1 MNMQTIYY
9 FKKDVRIVTG
19 YYYNIILNGLK
30 LNGNK
35 VCEIESHNS
44 PEVKKL
50 PKDTYF
56 LITSFDTFVYLF
68 FKGFRNFIYWY
79 QGIVPE
85 EDFLR
90 TRSKL
95 RRLAFSLAEKFSL
108 KKVKFPICVSKY
120 QVEFYEKKYHLNL
133 KHAFVMPCFNSE
145 FNRDNFYLSDKYEHN
160 VFCYAG
166 GIQAY
171 QGFNLI
177 LDTYKEIEEKYPN
190 TFLKIYTFDLEKAK
204 KIIKT
209 YDIKNFSVESV
220 PQSEVDDVLAKC
232 KFGFLI
238 RDNNMINQVATPT
251 KLANYLGNGVVP
263 IFTDTIKA
271 YADIAK
277 EYEHLYC
284 FGDTDKDI
292 VIDKALHDVI
302 APDDLE
308 KEYRNVMDKFLILTN
323 IQNNFQNISR
333 TCKTRNSFLRENDM
347 MYFKK
352 AFVIFLLFYLLF
364 MCIGYKE
371 EIDTYAIVMQ
381 IVIALS
387 SFGYA
392 SFMLKNK
399 GKNILLLTFLFQL
412 VLSVC
417 LRLVFISYDKVS
429 IFGNDPNNDA
439 INYFRYALLENYKTI
454 GEYKY
459 FLENNYWGNI
469 DDFGYTFY
477 LFFIHKVMSQDIALW
492 LVIIFNAFLIA
503 FSAKFLYKTC
513 ELYNKN
519 RSDDTNSRIIA
530 TLFST
535 FTFFVDISATGRKED
550 LFMFFIAGAFY
561 YMVKYQ
567 RTRKMTDLFWF
578 GLFGGFTIFFRTA
591 VTFIIVVSFILG
603 TYVKERNKKL
613 YTFILLG
620 AAFLGLIMINIVAEK
635 VLGKSMDDIY
645 NIAESRYNSAGNN
658 SYGKKWEI

>member
-190 TFLKIYTFDLEKAK
+190 IFLKIYTFDLEKAK

-232 KFGFLI
+232 KFGF
-238 RDNNMINQVATPT
+238 
-251 KLANYLGNGVVP
+251 
-263 IFTDTIKA
+263 FDT
-271 YADIAK
+271 
-277 EYEHLYC
+277 
-284 FGDTDKDI
+284 
-292 VIDKALHDVI
+292 
-302 APDDLE
+302 
-308 KEYRNVMDKFLILTN
+308 
-323 IQNNFQNISR
+323 
-333 TCKTRNSFLRENDM
+333 
-347 MYFKK
+347 
-352 AFVIFLLFYLLF
+352 
-364 MCIGYKE
+364 
-371 EIDTYAIVMQ
+371 
-381 IVIALS
+381 
-387 SFGYA
+387 
-392 SFMLKNK
+392 
-399 GKNILLLTFLFQL
+399 
-412 VLSVC
+412 
-417 LRLVFISYDKVS
+417 
-429 IFGNDPNNDA
+429 
-439 INYFRYALLENYKTI
+439 
-454 GEYKY
+454 
-459 FLENNYWGNI
+459 
-469 DDFGYTFY
+469 
-477 LFFIHKVMSQDIALW
+477 
-492 LVIIFNAFLIA
+492 
-503 FSAKFLYKTC
+503 
-513 ELYNKN
+513 
-519 RSDDTNSRIIA
+519 
-530 TLFST
+530 
-535 FTFFVDISATGRKED
+535 
-550 LFMFFIAGAFY
+550 
-561 YMVKYQ
+561 
-567 RTRKMTDLFWF
+567 
-578 GLFGGFTIFFRTA
+578 
-591 VTFIIVVSFILG
+591 
-603 TYVKERNKKL
+603 
-613 YTFILLG
+613 
-620 AAFLGLIMINIVAEK
+620 
-635 VLGKSMDDIY
+635 
-645 NIAESRYNSAGNN
+645 
-658 SYGKKWEI
+658 